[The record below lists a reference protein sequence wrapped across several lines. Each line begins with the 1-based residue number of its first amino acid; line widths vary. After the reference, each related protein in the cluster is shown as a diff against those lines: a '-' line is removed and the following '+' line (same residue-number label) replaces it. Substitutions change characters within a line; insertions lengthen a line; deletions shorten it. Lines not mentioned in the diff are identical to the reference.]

1 MQEEKPLVEF
11 HLDHSSGVAPY
22 LQIVQQVKQYLS
34 LGFLQPGDQL
44 PSMREVVARLT
55 INPNTV
61 MKAYHELE
69 MEGLVKSRPGKG
81 MFVQPVPAGPSVATY
96 HHFQQRL
103 ADWFDDAYA
112 AGLDR
117 DRIEA
122 LITTTHY
129 QIILRRREESA

>member
-1 MQEEKPLVEF
+1 MQEETPLVEF
-11 HLDHSSGVAPY
+11 HLDPSSVVAPY

-34 LGFLQPGDQL
+34 LGFLKPGDQL
-44 PSMREVVARLT
+44 PSVREVVARLT

-61 MKAYHELE
+61 QKAYHELE
-69 MEGLVKSRPGKG
+69 MQGLVKSRPGRG
-81 MFVQPVPAGPSVATY
+81 MFVQPILTGPSVATY
-96 HHFQQRL
+96 QHFQQHL
-103 ADWFDDAYA
+103 ADWFYEAYD

-129 QIILRRREESA
+129 QVTVQRTEGSA